1 MNFSRTALG
10 GALLAAAAAV
20 SAQPTA
26 QPTIV
31 SGTITTTGIT
41 QSPQDSLSTN
51 FVQVTPALGDTYVL
65 SSTSDATNLVGSG
78 KRDQLAY
85 IYEGD
90 LTYNGQAA
98 YSWLFTFNPKTSP
111 GIFGSADLIATGVT
125 NFDHMAVLA
134 VFSENGAG
142 ANSLTFSNGLPT
154 GRGFSVTVDSANSG
168 LELTDPTFPD
178 SISFSGTQVSFSVVA
193 GSGSGDAFRVITA
206 VPEPGEWAMMLAGL
220 SVVGLMVRRR
230 SVR

>member
-20 SAQPTA
+20 SAQPSA

-31 SGTITTTGIT
+31 SGSITKTGIT
-41 QSPQDSLSTN
+41 QSPQDALSDN
-51 FVQVTPALGDTYVL
+51 FVQVTPALGDIYVL
-65 SSTSDATNLVGSG
+65 SASNDATDTVGSG

-85 IYEGD
+85 IYEGT
-90 LTYNGQAA
+90 LTYGGQAA
-98 YSWLFTFNPKTSP
+98 YSWLFTFNPKVSP
-111 GIFGSADLIATGVT
+111 GGFLGNSDLIVSGVT
-125 NFDHMAVLA
+125 NFDHMNVLA
-134 VFSENGAG
+134 VFSENGTG
-142 ANSLTFSNGLPT
+142 PNSLSTSNALPT
-154 GRGFSVTVDSANSG
+154 TRGFSVTTNSG
-168 LELTDPTFPD
+168 TSGFEDGDDT
-178 SISFSGTQVSFSVVA
+178 ISFSGTQVSFSVVA
-193 GSGSGDAFRVITA
+193 GSGTGDAFRVITA

>member
-20 SAQPTA
+20 SAQPSA

-31 SGTITTTGIT
+31 SGTITTTGIN
-41 QSPQDSLSTN
+41 SPQEQLSN
-51 FVQVTPALGDTYVL
+51 YFVQVTPALGDNYVL
-65 SSTSDATNLVGSG
+65 SSTSDATDLVGSG

-85 IYEGD
+85 IYEGT
-90 LTYNGQAA
+90 LTYGGQAA
-98 YSWLFTFNPKTSP
+98 YSWLFTFNPRVSP
-111 GIFGSADLIATGVT
+111 GGFVGNNELIVSGVT
-125 NFDHMAVLA
+125 NFDHMNVLA
-134 VFSENGAG
+134 VFSENGTG
-142 ANSLTFSNGLPT
+142 PNSLSTSNALPT
-154 GRGFSVTVDSANSG
+154 NRGFSVTTNSASSG
-168 LELTDPTFPD
+168 FEDGDDT
-178 SISFSGTQVSFSVVA
+178 ISFSGTQVTFSTFTN
-193 GSGSGDAFRVITA
+193 SGTGDAFRVITA